1 MSSPDH
7 GSNSPAS
14 TSSLP
19 LAGLRILDYSQF
31 VAGPLAATLLAD
43 LGADV
48 IKVES
53 PMGDAYRHY
62 EPLGD
67 GESRRFYA
75 LNRGKRSV
83 VCDLKSTW
91 GLAVS
96 RALIASADAVLH
108 NMPPDRAVAFGL
120 DAASIRAVNPTAV
133 VTVVSAFG
141 SDGPQAG
148 RIGYDIVAQAYSG
161 LLMADARPDDTVP
174 RRSGGIPYSD
184 ITAGMLACVSVLA
197 GLAGRSRQSAPHLEV
212 SLLGAALATQV
223 QDFVRTDLDTRAPE
237 SAGTIVTATDLQQVA
252 QRVLEHDELEPYYRC
267 YEAAD
272 GFFTLACLN
281 VAQRRRVLAMLRLQ
295 DPWVE
300 NPQLVPSSAQDR
312 ATRVALSRRFAE
324 IFAGATAAHWVA
336 ACASADVP
344 AGEVRLVHQLF
355 DDEQVRANGLVQ
367 QIEQQRGGSVAVLGS
382 LFKIDGT
389 TESSSRPAPRLG
401 EHTESIL
408 TELDLAA
415 PFPQLDDA
423 ELGLARRA

>member
-1 MSSPDH
+1 MSC
-7 GSNSPAS
+7 
-14 TSSLP
+14 SSLP

-31 VAGPLAATLLAD
+31 VAGPLATTLLAD

-53 PMGDAYRHY
+53 PSGDAYRHY
-62 EPLGD
+62 EPLGG

-83 VCDLKSTW
+83 VCDLKSIR
-91 GLAVS
+91 GRAVS
-96 RALIASADAVLH
+96 RALIASADAVVH

-120 DAASIRAVNPTAV
+120 DAESVRAVNPSAV

-161 LLMADARPDDTVP
+161 LLMADARTDDRVP

-184 ITAGMLACVSVLA
+184 ITAGLLACVSVLA
-197 GLAGRSRQSAPHLEV
+197 GLAGRDPQSAPHMEV

-223 QDFVRTDLDTRAPE
+223 QDFVRTERDVPVAQSP
-237 SAGTIVTATDLQQVA
+237 GTIVTATELEDVA
-252 QRVLEHDELEPYYRC
+252 QRVHEHDELEPYYRC
-267 YEAAD
+267 YEAVD
-272 GFFTLACLN
+272 GFFALACLN
-281 VAQRRRVLAMLRLQ
+281 VAQRRRLLAMLGLQ

-300 NPQLVPSSAQDR
+300 NPQLPPTSAQER
-312 ATRVALSRRFAE
+312 ARRVALSGRIAE
-324 IFAGATAAHWVA
+324 IVAGRPAAHWVA
-336 ACASADVP
+336 ACASAGVP

-355 DDEQVRANGLVQ
+355 DDEQVQANGLVQ
-367 QIEQQRGGSVAVLGS
+367 RIEQDRGGSVAVLGT
-382 LFKIDGT
+382 LFKIDGMT
-389 TESSSRPAPRLG
+389 QPSSRPAPRLG

-408 TELDLAA
+408 TELDLGVSAQFSR
-415 PFPQLDDA
+415 PIEA
-423 ELGLARRA
+423 EHRLARRD

>member
-1 MSSPDH
+1 MPP
-7 GSNSPAS
+7 G
-14 TSSLP
+14 SLP

-53 PMGDAYRHY
+53 PTGDAYRHY

-83 VCDLKSTW
+83 VCDLKSTR
-91 GLAVS
+91 GRAVS
-96 RALIASADAVLH
+96 RALIASADAVVH

-120 DAASIRAVNPTAV
+120 DADSVRAVNPTAV

-141 SDGPQAG
+141 SDGPQSG

-161 LLMADARPDDTVP
+161 LLMADARAADTVP

-184 ITAGMLACVSVLA
+184 ITAGLLACVSVLA
-197 GLAGRSRQSAPHLEV
+197 GLAGRSRESAPHLEV

-237 SAGTIVTATDLQQVA
+237 SAGAIVTATDLEQVA

-272 GFFTLACLN
+272 GFFALACLN
-281 VAQRRRVLAMLRLQ
+281 VAQRRRVLVMLGLQ

-324 IFAGATAAHWVA
+324 IFAGATAAHWLA
-336 ACASADVP
+336 ACVSADVP

-367 QIEQQRGGSVAVLGS
+367 QIEQERGGSVAVLGN
-382 LFKIDGT
+382 LFKINGT
-389 TESSSRPAPRLG
+389 TESFSRPAPRLG

-423 ELGLARRA
+423 ELRLARHD

>member
-1 MSSPDH
+1 
-7 GSNSPAS
+7 
-14 TSSLP
+14 
-19 LAGLRILDYSQF
+19 
-31 VAGPLAATLLAD
+31 
-43 LGADV
+43 
-48 IKVES
+48 
-53 PMGDAYRHY
+53 
-62 EPLGD
+62 
-67 GESRRFYA
+67 
-75 LNRGKRSV
+75 
-83 VCDLKSTW
+83 
-91 GLAVS
+91 
-96 RALIASADAVLH
+96 
-108 NMPPDRAVAFGL
+108 L

-272 GFFTLACLN
+272 GFFALACLN